1 MERKAH
7 AWMIGAILAC
17 AAPAPFAATRVE
29 EVVVRPN
36 PAVFADGAPP
46 QVEMAVTVS
55 RGQFD
60 RQSCDVIIEPGDG
73 GSVLRLSFGL
83 ADEQTKSVR
92 YTYKKPGSYQLRALG
107 GHGCSGSRTV
117 NVRVQATPD
126 AAPSASTA
134 DAPPEGVSALPG
146 PSCPAG
152 WWLVPESVDGARY
165 TCRPNLPS
173 RPLTCASRT
182 RYFSENGV
190 IGCR

>member
-36 PAVFADGAPP
+36 PAVFVDGAPP
-46 QVEMAVTVS
+46 QVEIAVTVS

-73 GSVLRLSFGL
+73 GSVARLSFGV
-83 ADEQTKSVR
+83 ADERTKSLR
-92 YTYKKPGSYQLRALG
+92 YTYQTPGSYQLKALG
-107 GHGCSGSRTV
+107 GHGCSGSRSV
-117 NVRVQATPD
+117 NVTVRATPD
-126 AAPSASTA
+126 AAPSASSATA
-134 DAPPEGVSALPG
+134 SGEPAAPPGA
-146 PSCPAG
+146 SCPPG
-152 WWLVPESVDGARY
+152 WWLVPESIDGARY

-173 RPLTCASRT
+173 RPLTCASGT